1 MPRVWVFDTNVL
13 ISANLKP
20 KSVPRQAYDKAL
32 AEGTLMRSAQTLEE
46 FVRKIVLPKFDKYLN
61 SSAKAHAIAEYQA
74 SSVAILVTSTVH
86 ASQDED
92 DNMFL
97 DLALAANA
105 DCIVT
110 GDPHLLTLHPLPTGQ
125 AGFQGIPILSPADFL
140 KLF

>member
-46 FVRKIVLPKFDKYLN
+46 FVRKIALPKFDKYLN
-61 SSAKAHAIAEYQA
+61 ASAKVRAIAEYQA
-74 SSVAILVTSTVH
+74 SSVVVLVTPTVH
-86 ASQDED
+86 ASRDAD

-97 DLALAANA
+97 DLALASQA

-110 GDPHLLTLHPLPTGQ
+110 GDPHLLTLHP
-125 AGFQGIPILSPADFL
+125 FRGIPIVSPADFL

>member
-46 FVRKIVLPKFDKYLN
+46 FVRKIALPKFDKYLN
-61 SSAKAHAIAEYQA
+61 ASAKVRAIAEYQA
-74 SSVAILVTSTVH
+74 SSVVIVVTPAVH
-86 ASQDED
+86 ASRDED

-97 DLALAANA
+97 DIALAAHA

-110 GDPHLLTLHPLPTGQ
+110 GDPHLLTLHPFKT
-125 AGFQGIPILSPADFL
+125 IPILSPADFL
-140 KLF
+140 KMF